1 MYKDLRLNLAQCV
14 CKGYMG
20 SWILSSTSLN
30 YELLVIL
37 YYYYY
42 WDGFIRHV
50 LATSW
55 SKSGFFKLLWFI
67 MSVFVMSAF
76 NAVTNSY
83 EMKLHQTSKQ
93 VVQLFLNWHLP
104 TIIIWMSMALVTK
117 YVVSAC
123 SIYFL
128 LRQWRYVL
136 LCVP

>member
-1 MYKDLRLNLAQCV
+1 M
-14 CKGYMG
+14 
-20 SWILSSTSLN
+20 
-30 YELLVIL
+30 
-37 YYYYY
+37 
-42 WDGFIRHV
+42 

-123 SIYFL
+123 SIYIFTET
-128 LRQWRYVL
+128 VKI
-136 LCVP
+136 CVAMCPLVASSHPYDTINFCVYMKLQ